1 MSLQLRTAA
10 LSLPTMRLMCLMS
23 QRQVDVVK
31 EGVTQVSQVSQ
42 NENSKSW
49 SLVNPDAAKRSMDE
63 MERHRKLGKGNGGS

>member
-1 MSLQLRTAA
+1 
-10 LSLPTMRLMCLMS
+10 MS

-49 SLVNPDAAKRSMDE
+49 SLVNPDAANRSMDE
-63 MERHRKLGKGNGGS
+63 VERHRKLGKGNGGS